1 MMSHPN
7 VSTERLQH
15 VFTAL
20 QNVDDLTILS
30 ITKAFDYTDAE
41 CADIVKA
48 FRALVSDLPAH
59 STVSQVPLRRVGIVG
74 ASSVPTAL
82 WPYLIVAYA
91 NGVPV
96 KVKVRADD
104 VRSLSMLAEIL
115 RYAFRM
121 YTGRQLV
128 ADDMPWDVT
137 VEAGDVLLDAGF
149 WDDCD
154 RLLVFGSDATVDIY
168 RQRFPTPGRVIGFGH
183 VESLLLVDM
192 VNVSTDLRWIT
203 DFLAFGHIGCLAPRL
218 VVPADDCVHSELV
231 DAMLRKLTGLVIP
244 DIERAVALRQEHHA
258 RTVQSLPSWL
268 SADGMWLITSDDSV
282 APTYIPGH
290 LQIVSPSVVSASK
303 CSIGTFSAPATRVYE
318 APELLQLQKRATW
331 DCQWGMAQFPSMH
344 WCNAGV
350 PIVAALCSQVTR
362 ED

>member
-20 QNVDDLTILS
+20 HKVDDITILG
-30 ITKAFDYTDAE
+30 ITKAFDYPDTESA
-41 CADIVKA
+41 AIVKA

-59 STVSQVPLRRVGIVG
+59 SNVIQAPLRRVGIVG

-91 NGVPV
+91 IGVPV
-96 KVKVRADD
+96 KVKVRTDD
-104 VRSLSMLAEIL
+104 VRSLATLAEIF
-115 RYAFRM
+115 RYAFRT

-128 ADDMPWDVT
+128 ADNMPWDVT

-183 VESLLLVDM
+183 VESLLVVDIA
-192 VNVSTDLRWIT
+192 NVCTDARWIT
-203 DFLAFGHIGCLAPRL
+203 DLVTFGHIGCLAPRL
-218 VVPADDCVHSELV
+218 VVPADDCVHSDLA
-231 DAMLRKLTGLVIP
+231 DAMLRKLTGLVVP
-244 DIERAVALRQEHHA
+244 DIERAIALRQEHHA
-258 RTVQSLPSWL
+258 RTVDGLPAWL
-268 SADGMWLITSDDSV
+268 STDGMWLITSDDSV
-282 APTYIPGH
+282 STTHISGH
-290 LQIVSPSVVSASK
+290 LQIVTPSVVSASK
-303 CSIGTFSAPATRVYE
+303 CSIGTYSAPVNRVYE
-318 APELLQLQKRATW
+318 APELLNLQKRATW

-350 PIVAALCSQVTR
+350 PIVTALSSSVLN
-362 ED
+362 